1 VTTYISEP
9 VPTDRGA
16 SKQLMV
22 DSLETN
28 VPGLSV
34 DSGTMLDFLL
44 DVVASANAEDR
55 LLLTEQLAAIFRYSG
70 EKIDRVAQNAAVS
83 ATGLSTWTRTAAD
96 ALIGT
101 RTVPAG
107 TEVTLPGPD
116 GQPVSFLTAAD
127 FTFVAPRSVSGVS
140 VANPAVVTTSA
151 AHGLATGQ
159 QVTISGVGGATAVNG
174 TWTVTVLTSTT
185 FSVAVN
191 NTNAW
196 TSGGTVGHVGTAAGA
211 VGLIA
216 SIAGADGNNLQA
228 GAVPAQTLTWLGT
241 ITVTALTSG
250 GVDAEDDD
258 TYLNRLADTRPLQ
271 LQAIALG
278 DDLARWLRNQSGV
291 DRALALDNY
300 NGGAGV
306 AGHITAVP
314 VDVNGDALSSP
325 AMTALQTAAQAITL
339 TNLTI
344 HIVAPTY
351 TTITVVFTG
360 IAAAGYS
367 ATDVETRAEQ
377 AVLDFLS
384 RAQWGLP
391 PTGDQ
396 RLWLETTTVRF
407 QDLSTVL
414 NNTAGF
420 DHWTSLTINGGTA
433 DVVMSGPGALPKS
446 DSSAAGTV
454 TS

>member
-1 VTTYISEP
+1 VSRVTTYISEP

-16 SKQLMV
+16 AKQLMV

-28 VPGLSV
+28 VPGLV
-34 DSGTMLDFLL
+34 RRLRHDARLPAGCRRLRER
-44 DVVASANAEDR
+44 EDR

-83 ATGLSTWTRTAAD
+83 ATGLSTWTRTLAD
-96 ALIGT
+96 AAH
-101 RTVPAG
+101 RH
-107 TEVTLPGPD
+107 PD
-116 GQPVSFLTAAD
+116 GPGGHGGHAPRSGRPAVSFLTAAS
-127 FTFVAPRSVSGVS
+127 FTFVAPSTVSGVS

-185 FSVAVN
+185 FSVPVN

-216 SIAGADGNNLQA
+216 SIAGSDGNNLQA
-228 GAVPAQTLTWLGT
+228 GAVPAQTLTWLVT

-278 DDLARWLRNQSGV
+278 
-291 DRALALDNY
+291 
-300 NGGAGV
+300 
-306 AGHITAVP
+306 
-314 VDVNGDALSSP
+314 
-325 AMTALQTAAQAITL
+325 
-339 TNLTI
+339 
-344 HIVAPTY
+344 
-351 TTITVVFTG
+351 
-360 IAAAGYS
+360 
-367 ATDVETRAEQ
+367 
-377 AVLDFLS
+377 
-384 RAQWGLP
+384 
-391 PTGDQ
+391 
-396 RLWLETTTVRF
+396 
-407 QDLSTVL
+407 
-414 NNTAGF
+414 
-420 DHWTSLTINGGTA
+420 
-433 DVVMSGPGALPKS
+433 
-446 DSSAAGTV
+446 
-454 TS
+454 